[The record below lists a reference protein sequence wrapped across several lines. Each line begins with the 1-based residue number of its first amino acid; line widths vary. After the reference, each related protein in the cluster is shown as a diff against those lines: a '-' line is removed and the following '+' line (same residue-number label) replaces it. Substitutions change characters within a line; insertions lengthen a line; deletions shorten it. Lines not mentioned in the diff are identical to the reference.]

1 MATSPVNPIRQ
12 APPARR
18 LWRSLGR
25 LAGGLLFLGL
35 LASAA
40 GYWLLMTHSGA
51 RQVAQWLNA
60 SSQGAIQLQGIQG
73 RLAGPLQLQG
83 LVLQT
88 AAGTAPL
95 RLHELKLAWQPGAL
109 LERRLHISQLSIQRL
124 QLPGTSASP
133 LELPR
138 DLRLPLAIHV
148 AALDIG
154 RIETPDASDAALLH
168 DLRAELDSD
177 GQRHRLSLKH
187 ARWQAHS
194 LSAKATLQGQA
205 PFSVSYNA
213 TKAWMNSFT
222 EGLHMEL
229 EALRSPVRI
238 QALCPGF
245 TVTEFHDAIG
255 MDRGRIPA
263 GLWLS
268 AEEVV
273 DASLRGLQRNRLFV
287 VPGRRYRWFLRILRI
302 LPQSLKRY
310 LSIRFSRE
318 HAK

>member
-1 MATSPVNPIRQ
+1 MTPRKSEALITGASSGIGEVF
-12 APPARR
+12 ARR
-18 LWRSLGR
+18 LSAKGYRVLLVARRRERLEKLAAELQDAEVLVADLTRVSDLEKVEQCIASRSRLEFLVNNAGFGVPGAYHAGDAQAQDRLHRLHVLAVGR
-25 LAGGLLFLGL
+25 LTHAALRAMVARGRGSIVNVS
-35 LASAA
+35 SAA
-40 GYWLLMTHSGA
+40 GFL
-51 RQVAQWLNA
+51 
-60 SSQGAIQLQGIQG
+60 
-73 RLAGPLQLQG
+73 
-83 LVLQT
+83 
-88 AAGTAPL
+88 
-95 RLHELKLAWQPGAL
+95 
-109 LERRLHISQLSIQRL
+109 
-124 QLPGTSASP
+124 
-133 LELPR
+133 
-138 DLRLPLAIHV
+138 
-148 AALDIG
+148 
-154 RIETPDASDAALLH
+154 
-168 DLRAELDSD
+168 
-177 GQRHRLSLKH
+177 
-187 ARWQAHS
+187 
-194 LSAKATLQGQA
+194 QA